1 MSWTAA
7 LPMLKKALP
16 YLGAITVITGVLGGA
31 YNMGKTHARVEMQ
44 AAIVEAANKNKDEI
58 TRAVEEALAVQA
70 ADHRD
75 ALDRAEGRTETI
87 TVTEE
92 VIKYVD
98 KIIIDDSC
106 QRLALDFIGMRRQ
119 STDSIRAAGYT
130 ESAD

>member
-1 MSWTAA
+1 MTFAAA

-16 YLGAITVITGVLGGA
+16 YLGAITVITGILTGA
-31 YNMGKTHARVEMQ
+31 YNMGKSHARVEMQ
-44 AAIVEAANKNKDEI
+44 AEIVKAANENKAEI

-75 ALDRAEGRTETI
+75 ALARAQGRVETI

-92 VIKYVD
+92 VVKYVD
-98 KIIIDDSC
+98 KIIIDDTC
-106 QRLALDFIGMRRQ
+106 HKLAFDFISVRRQ

-130 ESAD
+130 TGAD